1 MHSAVY
7 YHPGGEHVGVQRRC
21 IIVPFFCR
29 SLDAGGTGW
38 IRVELPFPQ
47 VNFGVQT
54 NTSHSGH
61 SRDSA
66 CIVRFFR
73 TSVSG
78 TRVVHTFVVMCHPC
92 FVTCH
97 PFSSTSPAPILDLL
111 AFFLSVAV
119 LAVITLPKLILT
131 HHCRVSTKLDVIL
144 KISFLSTHS
153 PRSFIS
159 V

>member
-97 PFSSTSPAPILDLL
+97 PFSSTSPAPILDSLTFFFDLSGCVYLPPTVDTCPFSALL
-111 AFFLSVAV
+111 TIYPFFRTSLLSF
-119 LAVITLPKLILT
+119 KL
-131 HHCRVSTKLDVIL
+131 KLL
-144 KISFLSTHS
+144 
-153 PRSFIS
+153 
-159 V
+159 